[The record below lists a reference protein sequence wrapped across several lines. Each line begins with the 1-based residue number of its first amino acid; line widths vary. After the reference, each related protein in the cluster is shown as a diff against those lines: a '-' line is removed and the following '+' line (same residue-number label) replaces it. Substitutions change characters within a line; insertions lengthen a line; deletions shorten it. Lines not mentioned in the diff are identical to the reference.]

1 MRSFFKPLRINTIKS
16 SKSWPKN
23 PIFSDVLLDMDV
35 ETFLEFQDMVKL
47 LEESHEQKAELIVEL
62 RKIKNVAD
70 IIEGSDSDSDD
81 DMGQDGSYGWL
92 AEGTLSEFETNIAK
106 QCRKLEKKY
115 RIGPD
120 GSGPYMYTYSDGF
133 KLPLTLLMLCEWA
146 VALEENV
153 TTINEP
159 PAMATFDAANKCHK
173 LSDSLTAVAQLTT
186 TALHLVKHITE
197 QSSTRQIPTPVTPHT
212 PKCAHT
218 HDRANSNYSPSAQ
231 LLPSPSDIPS
241 FMRYA
246 KDKLGIK
253 DAASYIATLQEN

>member
-1 MRSFFKPLRINTIKS
+1 
-16 SKSWPKN
+16 
-23 PIFSDVLLDMDV
+23 
-35 ETFLEFQDMVKL
+35 
-47 LEESHEQKAELIVEL
+47 
-62 RKIKNVAD
+62 
-70 IIEGSDSDSDD
+70 
-81 DMGQDGSYGWL
+81 
-92 AEGTLSEFETNIAK
+92 
-106 QCRKLEKKY
+106 
-115 RIGPD
+115 
-120 GSGPYMYTYSDGF
+120 
-133 KLPLTLLMLCEWA
+133 
-146 VALEENV
+146 
-153 TTINEP
+153 
-159 PAMATFDAANKCHK
+159 MATFDAANKCHK
-173 LSDSLTAVAQLTT
+173 LCEHHTGGARLISSSSPAPVAADSLTAVAQLTT